1 MESSSN
7 RDISPS
13 LLGTQTI
20 VAYPKSFYFRYFGW
34 PTVARLADGTLALAA
49 SGFRH
54 AHLCPWGKSVVWESC
69 DEGRTWDEPEIVNDS
84 SIDDRDT
91 GLLSLPD
98 GRLLLSW
105 FSSDMRHHYRAVPLD
120 ERQPKVDKA
129 LEETGDP
136 DQRRKIRDPNRIFRA
151 ATDVWQEENVAR
163 DLGSFVR
170 IRDTRGVWGPR
181 IPVTVS
187 SPHGPIL
194 LRDGTLLYVG
204 KANAEWVNGEYRP
217 SMKAL
222 HGGRIR
228 VIASADGGLS
238 WQDLGEV
245 PEVPGAGYHEPHA
258 IELADGSILALIRV
272 HPAPGP
278 DGRSP
283 HFQIWKSVSH
293 DRGRTWSAPEYVAE
307 GSPPHLLRHSSGA
320 IVCTQ
325 GYRVKPFGIR
335 ALVSRDEGTSW
346 EEVVL
351 DDAEPGG
358 DLGYPSSV
366 ELADGSIYTVFYRD
380 GDLLAVKWKLN

>member
-1 MESSSN
+1 MATATITE
-7 RDISPS
+7 R
-13 LLGTQTI
+13 QTI
-20 VAYPKSFYFRYFGW
+20 VSYPKSFYLRYFGW
-34 PTVARLADGTLALAA
+34 PTVARLEDGTLALAA

-54 AHLCPWGKSVVWESC
+54 GHMCPWGKSVVWESH

-91 GLLSLPD
+91 GLLALPG
-98 GRLLLSW
+98 GRLLLTW
-105 FSSDMRHHYRAVPLD
+105 FSSDMRRHYPAVPLH

-129 LEETGDP
+129 LEESGNP
-136 DQRRKIRDPNRIFRA
+136 EQRKKIRDCYRFVRA
-151 ATDVWQEENVAR
+151 STDVWQEDNVVR

-170 IRDTRGVWGPR
+170 VRDARGVWGPR

-187 SPHGPIL
+187 APHGPIL
-194 LRDGTLLYVG
+194 LRDGTLFYIG

-217 SMKAL
+217 LVTNSWRGIRAL
-222 HGGRIR
+222 
-228 VIASADGGLS
+228 VSADGGLT
-238 WQDLGEV
+238 WQEMGDV
-245 PEVPGAGYHEPHA
+245 PDIPNAGGHEPHA

-272 HPAPGP
+272 HPVPAEARPA
-278 DGRSP
+278 P

-293 DRGRTWSAPEYVAE
+293 DRGRTWSQPEYVAE

-325 GYRVKPFGIR
+325 GYRIKPFGVR
-335 ALVSRDEGTSW
+335 ALVSRDEGNSW
-346 EEVVL
+346 EEFVL
-351 DDAEPGG
+351 DDAEPGL

>member
-1 MESSSN
+1 MATPAVLE
-7 RDISPS
+7 R
-13 LLGTQTI
+13 QTI
-20 VAYPKSFYFRYFGW
+20 VSYPKSFYFRYFGW
-34 PTVARLADGTLALAA
+34 PTVARFEDGTLALAA

-54 AHLCPWGKSVVWESC
+54 AHMCPWGKSVVWESH
-69 DEGRTWDEPEIVNDS
+69 DEGRTWGELEIVNDS

-91 GLLSLPD
+91 GLLALPD
-98 GRLLLSW
+98 GSLLLTW
-105 FSSDMRHHYRAVPLD
+105 FSSDMRYHYPAVPFD

-129 LEETGDP
+129 LEESDDP
-136 DQRRKIRDPNRIFRA
+136 EQRKAIRDGYRFVRA
-151 ATDVWQEENVAR
+151 TTDVWNEENVAR

-170 IRDTRGVWGPR
+170 IRDPRGVWGPR

-222 HGGRIR
+222 HGARIR
-228 VIASADGGLS
+228 VISSTDKGVT
-238 WQDLGEV
+238 WHTVGEV
-245 PEVPGAGYHEPHA
+245 PDVADFVFHEPHA
-258 IELADGSILALIRV
+258 IELADGSLLALLRV
-272 HPAPGP
+272 HPVSG
-278 DGRSP
+278 G
-283 HFQIWKSVSH
+283 HFQIWKSFSR
-293 DRGRTWSAPEYVAE
+293 DGGRTWSAPEYVAE

-325 GYRVKPFGIR
+325 GYRIKPFGIR

-351 DDAEPGG
+351 DDSQPDR
-358 DLGYPSSV
+358 DLGYPASV
-366 ELADGSIYTVFYRD
+366 ELADGSVYTVYYRD
-380 GDLLAVKWKLN
+380 GDLLSIKWKLN

>member
-1 MESSSN
+1 MATAAILE
-7 RDISPS
+7 R
-13 LLGTQTI
+13 QTI
-20 VAYPKSFYFRYFGW
+20 VSYPKSFYFRYFGW
-34 PTVARLADGTLALAA
+34 PTVARLEDGSLALAA

-54 AHLCPWGKSVVWESC
+54 AHMCPWGKSVVWESF
-69 DEGRTWDEPEIVNDS
+69 DEGRTWGEPEIVNDS

-91 GLLSLPD
+91 GLLALP
-98 GRLLLSW
+98 GGKLLLTW

-120 ERQPKVDKA
+120 ERQPKIDKA
-129 LEETGDP
+129 LEASGDP
-136 DQRRKIRDPNRIFRA
+136 EQWRKIRDYNRIFRA
-151 ATDVWQEENVAR
+151 STDVWQEENVAR

-170 IRDTRGVWGPR
+170 VRDARGVWGPR

-187 SPHGPIL
+187 APHGPIL

-217 SMKAL
+217 SMTAL

-228 VIASADGGLS
+228 VLASTDDGLS
-238 WQDLGEV
+238 WQESGMLPDI
-245 PEVPGAGYHEPHA
+245 PGASYHEPHA

-272 HPAPGP
+272 HPAPTEAN
-278 DGRSP
+278 RRP
-283 HFQIWKSVSH
+283 HFQIWKTVSP

-325 GYRVKPFGIR
+325 GYRTKPYGIR
-335 ALVSRDEGTSW
+335 AIVSRDEGTSW

-351 DDAEPGG
+351 DDSQPGG
-358 DLGYPSSV
+358 DLGYPASV
-366 ELADGSIYTVFYRD
+366 ELADGAVYTVFYRD
-380 GDLLAVKWKLN
+380 GDLLSIKWKLN

>member
-1 MESSSN
+1 MATPAVLE
-7 RDISPS
+7 R
-13 LLGTQTI
+13 QTI
-20 VAYPKSFYFRYFGW
+20 VSYPKSFYFRYFGW
-34 PTVARLADGTLALAA
+34 PTVARFEDGTLALAA

-54 AHLCPWGKSVVWESC
+54 AHMCPWGKSVVWESH

-91 GLLSLPD
+91 GLVALP
-98 GRLLLSW
+98 GGSLLLTW
-105 FSSDMRHHYRAVPLD
+105 FSSDMRYHYPTVPFD

-129 LEETGDP
+129 LEESGDP
-136 DQRRKIRDPNRIFRA
+136 EQRKAIRDSYRYVRA
-151 ATDVWQEENVAR
+151 STDVWNEENVAR

-170 IRDTRGVWGPR
+170 IRDPRGVWGPR

-222 HGGRIR
+222 HGARIH
-228 VIASADGGLS
+228 VISSADKGVT
-238 WQDLGEV
+238 WHTVGEV
-245 PEVPGAGYHEPHA
+245 PDVADFVFHEPHA
-258 IELADGSILALIRV
+258 IELADGSLLALLRA
-272 HPAPGP
+272 HPIAG
-278 DGRSP
+278 G
-283 HFQIWKSVSH
+283 HFQIWKSLSR
-293 DRGRTWSAPEYVAE
+293 DGGRTWSTPEYVAE

-325 GYRVKPFGIR
+325 GYRIKPFGIR

-351 DDAEPGG
+351 DDSQPDR
-358 DLGYPSSV
+358 DLGYPASV
-366 ELADGSIYTVFYRD
+366 ELADGSVYTVYYRD
-380 GDLLAVKWKLN
+380 GDLLSVKWKLT

>member
-1 MESSSN
+1 MATPAVLE
-7 RDISPS
+7 R
-13 LLGTQTI
+13 QTI
-20 VAYPKSFYFRYFGW
+20 VSYPKSFYFRYFGW
-34 PTVARLADGTLALAA
+34 PTVARFEDGTLALAA

-54 AHLCPWGKSVVWESC
+54 AHMCPWGKSVVWESH

-91 GLLSLPD
+91 GLLALPD
-98 GRLLLSW
+98 GSLLLTW
-105 FSSDMRHHYRAVPLD
+105 FSSDMRHHYPAVPFD

-129 LEETGDP
+129 LEESGDP
-136 DQRRKIRDPNRIFRA
+136 EQWKKIRDGYRIVRA
-151 ATDVWQEENVAR
+151 STDVWNEENVAR

-170 IRDTRGVWGPR
+170 IRDPRGVWGPR

-228 VIASADGGLS
+228 VIASADKGVTWGEV
-238 WQDLGEV
+238 GEV
-245 PEVPGAGYHEPHA
+245 PNVADVVFHEPHA
-258 IELADGSILALIRV
+258 IELADGSLLALLRA
-272 HPAPGP
+272 HPVAG
-278 DGRSP
+278 G
-283 HFQIWKSVSH
+283 HFQIWKSLSR
-293 DRGRTWSAPEYVAE
+293 DGGRTWSTPEYVAE

-325 GYRVKPFGIR
+325 GYRIKPFGIR
-335 ALVSRDEGTSW
+335 ALVSRDEGGSW
-346 EEVVL
+346 EEFVL
-351 DDAEPGG
+351 DDSQPDG
-358 DLGYPSSV
+358 DLGYPASV
-366 ELADGSIYTVFYRD
+366 ELADGSVYTVYYRD
-380 GDLLAVKWKLN
+380 GDLLSVKWKLN